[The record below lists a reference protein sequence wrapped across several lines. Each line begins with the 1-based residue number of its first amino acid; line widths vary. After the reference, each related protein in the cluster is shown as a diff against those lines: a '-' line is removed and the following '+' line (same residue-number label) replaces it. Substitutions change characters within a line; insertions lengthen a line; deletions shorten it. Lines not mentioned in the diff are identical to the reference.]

1 MVLFFK
7 IFKKKHDGERYLHG
21 IPDAKV
27 ITPKKM
33 NEIFTALISSLHILS
48 NHPTSPTIS
57 SLAFEAFIG
66 VF

>member
-7 IFKKKHDGERYLHG
+7 ILLKHDGERYFHG

-33 NEIFTALISSLHILS
+33 NETFTALISSLHIFVS
-48 NHPTSPTIS
+48 FGAPFDSPAG
-57 SLAFEAFIG
+57 L
-66 VF
+66 VLK